1 MTGATSLP
9 PGLRFPTG
17 SIVGNHLIVSG
28 TFLSSTTSC
37 FAIWALDLGK
47 SSPSSSPSTSKAI
60 PLVWQKVDAGL
71 VMSSGG
77 SWNKAVTWKNNVV
90 VLGDRDRDIAAD
102 YDHRQTNFVHVAF
115 VDLEVRRRL
124 VVPKKMAIACPDD
137 HHTTPNSLTVSTNHL
152 SELSRWLPKNSVSR
166 PYDRPILPISS

>member
-1 MTGATSLP
+1 MTAASSLP

-37 FAIWALDLGK
+37 FAIWALDLGAADGG
-47 SSPSSSPSTSKAI
+47 SGGTTSSSITPSVKATT
-60 PLVWQKVDAGL
+60 PLVWQKVDPGI

-77 SWNKAVTWKNNVV
+77 SWNRAVTWKNNVV

-115 VDLEVRRRL
+115 VDLEVRVTRIPRFNQGENG
-124 VVPKKMAIACPDD
+124 MRPD
-137 HHTTPNSLTVSTNHL
+137 NG
-152 SELSRWLPKNSVSR
+152 
-166 PYDRPILPISS
+166 